1 MRWRQYTPAMPIPM
15 GYELQP
21 SSSNLNANNSKKKKD
36 REWPFTKYNPTTKF
50 TACDVHGS
58 PMPMDYEQFKPPQNN
73 VNAPNYGR
81 IQIES
86 EDFPI
91 YDVPGDGQCYF
102 HAHSLAITGNVS

>member
-1 MRWRQYTPAMPIPM
+1 
-15 GYELQP
+15 
-21 SSSNLNANNSKKKKD
+21 
-36 REWPFTKYNPTTKF
+36 
-50 TACDVHGS
+50 
-58 PMPMDYEQFKPPQNN
+58 MPMDYEQFKPPQNN